1 MPLAV
6 PKAFTYR
13 LPQDMA
19 EVAAVGMRAVV
30 PFGKH
35 KLLTGIIRRI
45 HENPPTQYT
54 AKYVDD
60 LLDAHPVVNERQLR
74 LWDWMVD
81 YYLCT
86 HGEVFLAALPGAMR
100 LTSRSR
106 YVTNPTWDGDLTRI
120 PPEGETVLFALA
132 NREVLSGEEIAELL
146 GKKGIQKL
154 IKKLIDAGAVLVME
168 ELKEQYKPK
177 LVSYVR
183 LAEAHRDEQGLKEA
197 FDRVARAEKQQQ
209 ALMAYVQLSGHYE
222 DEAQEV
228 RKTVLQK
235 MAGVSAA
242 VIKALADK
250 GVMEIY
256 DQQVDRLPMHEG
268 DTLPPPELSPAQ
280 TRALTE
286 IDAAHATKNVALL
299 HGVTSSGK
307 TEIYIE
313 MIRQRLERGQQ
324 VLYILPEIALTT
336 QIILRLQSYFGDEVA
351 VYHSRLNQ
359 QERVELWNK
368 VLSREG
374 KRARLILGARS
385 AIFLPFH
392 DLGLV
397 IVDEEHETSFKQFH
411 PAPRYHARDSAIV
424 LASIH
429 GAKTLLGSAT
439 PSFESMHNARSGKYG
454 YVSLTERFGGMH
466 LPEIRAVPLPPQ
478 KLGYFSEDLLGAMKD
493 TLDKKEQVILFQN
506 RRGYAPVLVCLT
518 CAWSPECTRCDVT
531 VTYHKHLDRFVC
543 HYCGNRYGPPPA
555 CPSCGGGDF
564 KLGGFGTER
573 VEEELPIHFP
583 DARIARLDLDSTR
596 SKTAYSQILNDFQDG
611 HTDILI
617 GTQMV
622 TKGLDFDRVSLV
634 GILNADLLL
643 KFPDFRST
651 ERGFQLMTQVAGRA
665 GRRKK
670 RGQVLIQTRNAD
682 QWVIQKVIEGD
693 YEYVLDH
700 ELKERRKFTYPPYA
714 RLIKLT
720 FQHREREMV
729 DLCAARYHHEVTQ
742 IVAPKY
748 VLGPEYPSVKRIKNR
763 FHKDIVLKIAPTV
776 HLAELKSKIRA
787 LNHAFFSTKEFR
799 SVRLVIDVDPQ

>member
-13 LPQDMA
+13 LPRDMA
-19 EVAAVGMRAVV
+19 DAAKVGMRVVV

-35 KLLTGIIRRI
+35 KLLTGIIKKL
-45 HENPPTQYT
+45 HENPPAEYS

-60 LLDAHPVVNERQLR
+60 LLDTHAVVNARQLAF
-74 LWDWMVD
+74 WDWLTD

-106 YVTNPTWDGDLTRI
+106 YVPNPTFDGDLAQITAD
-120 PPEGETVLFALA
+120 GETVMFALA
-132 NREVLSGEEIAELL
+132 NREVLTGEEIADLL
-146 GKKGIQKL
+146 GKKSIQRV
-154 IKKLIDAGAVLVME
+154 IKSLIDAGAILVME
-168 ELKEQYKPK
+168 ELKEKYKPK
-177 LVSYVR
+177 IVTYVR
-183 LAEAHRDEQGLKEA
+183 LAEPHADEEGLKKA
-197 FDRVARAEKQQQ
+197 FELVGRAAKQEEM
-209 ALMAYVQLSGHYE
+209 LMVYIGMSGRYAGE
-222 DEAQEV
+222 TEEV

-235 MAGVSAA
+235 MAGSGSSV
-242 VIKALADK
+242 VNALVDK
-250 GVMEIY
+250 GIFEIY
-256 DQQVDRLPMHEG
+256 EKQVDRLPIHEG
-268 DTLPPPELSPAQ
+268 ETLPPPKFSPAQ
-280 TRALTE
+280 TLALEE
-286 IDAAHATKNVALL
+286 IEKAHADKNVVLL

-368 VLSREG
+368 VLDEKG
-374 KRARLILGARS
+374 QRARLILGARS
-385 AIFLPFH
+385 AVMLPFH

-397 IVDEEHETSFKQFH
+397 IVDEEHENSFKQYN

-424 LASIH
+424 LSSIH

-439 PSFESMHNARSGKYG
+439 PSFESMQNARLGKYG
-454 YVSLTERFGGMH
+454 YVSLNERFGGMS
-466 LPEIRAVPLPPQ
+466 LPDIRAVSLPPQ
-478 KLGYFSEDLLGAMKD
+478 KEGYFSKELLDAMKAA
-493 TLDKKEQVILFQN
+493 LDKKEQVILFQN
-506 RRGYAPVLVCLT
+506 RRGYAPVLVCLS
-518 CAWSPECTRCDVT
+518 CGWSPECTRCDVT
-531 VTYHKHLDRFVC
+531 VTYHKRLDRFVC
-543 HYCGNRYGPPPA
+543 HYCGNRYAPPPA
-555 CPSCGGGDF
+555 CPACGAGDF
-564 KLGGFGTER
+564 KLAGFGTER
-573 VEEELPIHFP
+573 IEEELPIHFP
-583 DARIARLDLDSTR
+583 DARTARLDLDSTR

-643 KFPDFRST
+643 KYPDFRST

-682 QWVIQKVIEGD
+682 HWVIQKVIEGD
-693 YEYVLDH
+693 YEFVLNR
-700 ELKERRKFTYPPYA
+700 ELEERRQYLYPPYA

-720 FQHREREMV
+720 FLHREMEMT
-729 DLCAARYHHEVTQ
+729 DLCAASYHQELMAFMPAAH
-742 IVAPKY
+742 
-748 VLGPEYPSVKRIKNR
+748 VLGPEYPAVKRVKNR
-763 FHKDIVLKIAPTV
+763 YNKDIIMKIDPTMN
-776 HLAELKSKIRA
+776 LAGVKKKLRE
-787 LNHAFFSTKEFR
+787 LNHSFFSTKEFR